1 MKNTKINVL
10 GTEYTINE
18 ATENEDPKLTGKD
31 GYCDSSTKTC
41 VIDRLEDTDI
51 DSKGTI
57 EDYKNSVK
65 RHELIHAFLYESGL
79 DSCSWADNEEL
90 VDWLAIQWHK
100 INAIFDQLGI

>member
-1 MKNTKINVL
+1 MKNMKINVL

-41 VIDRLEDTDI
+41 VIDRLENTDI
-51 DSKGTI
+51 DSMGNM
-57 EDYKNSVK
+57 EEYKNSVK

-79 DSCSWADNEEL
+79 DSCSWADNEEI

-100 INAIFDQLGI
+100 INVTFEQLGI

>member
-18 ATENEDPKLTGKD
+18 ATE
-31 GYCDSSTKTC
+31 
-41 VIDRLEDTDI
+41 
-51 DSKGTI
+51 
-57 EDYKNSVK
+57 
-65 RHELIHAFLYESGL
+65 
-79 DSCSWADNEEL
+79 NEEL